1 MNKEVKCFAEADGGK
16 CRLLTV
22 RVCQGHEKCSFF
34 KTEEQANIDR
44 EKAIERL
51 KQLPF
56 EQQIAIADKYYENR
70 MPWSGD

>member
-1 MNKEVKCFAEADGGK
+1 MNKEVKCFAEDDGGK

-56 EQQIAIADKYYENR
+56 EQQCSIASKYYEDR
-70 MPWSGD
+70 FPWSD